1 MDKGKPTPPSVLT
14 YIPHSFNSLDMTV
27 MVLGSGLGE
36 VKKNPLFPACAPKGV
51 NHRDFYN
58 ECGKPVCYFLAKD
71 YGHNDMLDDETKG
84 IRGKATYC
92 LCTKEKS
99 RVPMRKFVGGVLV
112 AFLKAYLEG
121 NSSNLVAIRDGNVT
135 LPVELQD
142 IDFLVQVLG

>member
-1 MDKGKPTPPSVLT
+1 MGIEPMTKPEVAPQEVEIVPLSYPTT
-14 YIPHSFNSLDMTV
+14 YV
-27 MVLGSGLGE
+27 RLGIGRSE
-36 VKKNPLFPACAPKGV
+36 KNPLFPACAPKGV